1 MGMGHFQVWIGN
13 PYSYS
18 GCGVVIDARHVVTCN
33 HVVRHA
39 VHESQLPG
47 AYPSLYGGEENDLVG
62 QRVLARSEEHKN
74 EVELE
79 VIGNQPLPADDPGAR
94 EFDDLCLLR
103 LVSHDLGFRNHATF
117 VLGDPAYGTPF
128 TGQGITAIEGGDAR
142 FDTQLFSGIIKP
154 RALFKYWNFT
164 SEPEGHLQSKPRFSG
179 AALQMPETSQIF
191 GLLQGNLIQQVG
203 YFIPAG
209 NIFNYAKSLGVSPQ
223 GFDPSRPVFR
233 SIFRPSKFNLTND
246 KLLICDRMDQVR
258 QFDLAKGAFLE
269 NLFDAAGPQLFAIG
283 IAGQKMDLPD
293 LLQLRLGPNAVLSY
307 RDFRRRKLQDE
318 QEPAGSGKFPVLKI
332 DLQYDTPDQDA
343 LTDFVLGKIAGASS
357 PDAMFQ
363 VGLPD
368 KAAIVAELQALDS
381 PVLFTIFCP
390 VRLCN
395 TAMVEAWLECLTDIA
410 ATRDRHRPIIAI
422 FIFKLGDELVD
433 LSIFDRDDFTM
444 LPLLNEID
452 AAHVGPWL
460 ATIMP
465 GDDEG
470 HDMILAHVREQ
481 SGGGPFRMRSLRD
494 WLFADDNQQGTGT

>member
-1 MGMGHFQVWIGN
+1 
-13 PYSYS
+13 
-18 GCGVVIDARHVVTCN
+18 
-33 HVVRHA
+33 
-39 VHESQLPG
+39 
-47 AYPSLYGGEENDLVG
+47 
-62 QRVLARSEEHKN
+62 
-74 EVELE
+74 
-79 VIGNQPLPADDPGAR
+79 
-94 EFDDLCLLR
+94 
-103 LVSHDLGFRNHATF
+103 
-117 VLGDPAYGTPF
+117 
-128 TGQGITAIEGGDAR
+128 
-142 FDTQLFSGIIKP
+142 
-154 RALFKYWNFT
+154 
-164 SEPEGHLQSKPRFSG
+164 
-179 AALQMPETSQIF
+179 
-191 GLLQGNLIQQVG
+191 
-203 YFIPAG
+203 
-209 NIFNYAKSLGVSPQ
+209 
-223 GFDPSRPVFR
+223 
-233 SIFRPSKFNLTND
+233 
-246 KLLICDRMDQVR
+246 
-258 QFDLAKGAFLE
+258 
-269 NLFDAAGPQLFAIG
+269 
-283 IAGQKMDLPD
+283 MDLPD

-381 PVLFTIFCP
+381 PVLVTIFCP